1 MKNPFPHAPTLFAL
15 SKDGRLSIII
25 NLFSNWLKVMIH
37 LLLFS
42 IEYKTMVA
50 YCFLGQ
56 SPMWSP
62 LFWYGRLFILGACPH
77 LVYYFNLVAYLF
89 LRPDKFL
96 S

>member
-1 MKNPFPHAPTLFAL
+1 MMLIVL
-15 SKDGRLSIII
+15 S
-25 NLFSNWLKVMIH
+25 
-37 LLLFS
+37 S